1 MKASVTDQ
9 NNLIELQR
17 IDSAI
22 SQANHRLKALPE
34 HQQLVAIQA
43 KLVAGAAELATAE
56 AELAD
61 VAIDLRR
68 SEVEVEQVADR
79 MTKDE
84 ARLSGGQASPKELE
98 QLQHEIGTLA
108 KRKSELEDGELEI
121 MIRHDG
127 AKQKVETLK
136 SDEDGLKK
144 LELELNIRLENAKTE
159 IDREIA
165 LKNSE
170 RTLLVPKIDT
180 ALIELYEK
188 VKVSG
193 SGIGAALLIGNTCDG
208 CRLAINAVEMERIK
222 SLDSEEVLRC
232 EECRRILVR
241 I

>member
-43 KLVAGAAELATAE
+43 KLVAGAAELETAE

-98 QLQHEIGTLA
+98 QLQHELGTLA

-188 VKVSG
+188 VKASG

-208 CRLAINAVEMERIK
+208 CRLAINAVEMERLK

>member
-43 KLVAGAAELATAE
+43 KLVAGAAELETAE

-98 QLQHEIGTLA
+98 QLQHELGTLA

-188 VKVSG
+188 VKASG

-208 CRLAINAVEMERIK
+208 CRLAINVVEMERIK

>member
-98 QLQHEIGTLA
+98 QLQHELGTLA

-170 RTLLVPKIDT
+170 RTLLLPKIDT
-180 ALIELYEK
+180 ALLELYEK
-188 VKVSG
+188 VKASG

>member
-43 KLVAGAAELATAE
+43 KLTAGAVELATAE

-84 ARLSGGQASPKELE
+84 ARLSGGQA
-98 QLQHEIGTLA
+98 
-108 KRKSELEDGELEI
+108 
-121 MIRHDG
+121 
-127 AKQKVETLK
+127 
-136 SDEDGLKK
+136 
-144 LELELNIRLENAKTE
+144 
-159 IDREIA
+159 
-165 LKNSE
+165 
-170 RTLLVPKIDT
+170 
-180 ALIELYEK
+180 
-188 VKVSG
+188 
-193 SGIGAALLIGNTCDG
+193 
-208 CRLAINAVEMERIK
+208 
-222 SLDSEEVLRC
+222 
-232 EECRRILVR
+232 
-241 I
+241 

>member
-34 HQQLVAIQA
+34 HHQLVAIQA

-98 QLQHEIGTLA
+98 QLQHELGTLA

-188 VKVSG
+188 VKASG

>member
-1 MKASVTDQ
+1 
-9 NNLIELQR
+9 
-17 IDSAI
+17 
-22 SQANHRLKALPE
+22 
-34 HQQLVAIQA
+34 
-43 KLVAGAAELATAE
+43 
-56 AELAD
+56 
-61 VAIDLRR
+61 
-68 SEVEVEQVADR
+68 
-79 MTKDE
+79 
-84 ARLSGGQASPKELE
+84 
-98 QLQHEIGTLA
+98 
-108 KRKSELEDGELEI
+108 

-170 RTLLVPKIDT
+170 RTLLLPKIDT
-180 ALIELYEK
+180 ALLELYEK
-188 VKVSG
+188 VKASG

>member
-43 KLVAGAAELATAE
+43 KLVAGAAELETAE

-98 QLQHEIGTLA
+98 QLQHELGTLA

-188 VKVSG
+188 VKASG